1 MRNLTGYLKKT
12 LLLFSSIL
20 LFSVS
25 TSTILAQQE
34 NFSFKTEIYHT
45 WKDDTLTTT
54 IYYTISTKDIPR
66 VITYYTTT
74 LLEEN
79 IKPQVILIN
88 KNKTLEP
95 TYHSRNQATDIVLD
109 LENTPVS
116 KENPITLK
124 MTYTK
129 EFTEEKLSLLSSIQ
143 DTKTS
148 KLTFTYPKDKGSI
161 GWSSTPV
168 TKIESKGNNYV
179 VVIDNPQGEKTT
191 FTLGR
196 EILYKFHI
204 TRNLINTS
212 NNMFTSE
219 ILIPP
224 NTTFQKIVL
233 ESFQPQPNRSYK
245 DINGN
250 YVLQYELAGDSNL
263 TVDIT
268 GYIKMERG
276 LELTGKQYST
286 ITKEFWKLTSEEEK
300 KRFNKFLTANNLK
313 VDDGFDN
320 INELKDNSEKELF
333 YLLTYRYILSRL
345 EPNTLTLGSL
355 TGGVRLGA
363 TKALEALSPA
373 TAEDYSDSLI
383 ALLREYEVPSRF
395 VIGYVTNIS
404 DYNPDGM
411 YHTWVEFFDST
422 KGTWIVADPFLEDY
436 SSTSLWRRDLPDH
449 VAILYRYEN
458 PNTPKL
464 PYYSENDFQI
474 EKVGELP
481 ESKYSLEASLSFKPY
496 SITDSHLRGSIA
508 IKNTG
513 NTVLDAFNIFK
524 SNPDLTKY
532 LDNIENSNSMILLPD
547 DTGEIHFNIP
557 SKDIDSNIFAVI
569 KASSGTVE
577 TDEKYISSQFDI
589 IAQNSDI
596 DTFSKLISALMYIII
611 SIPIYLILKKLQTK
625 NG

>member
-1 MRNLTGYLKKT
+1 
-12 LLLFSSIL
+12 
-20 LFSVS
+20 
-25 TSTILAQQE
+25 
-34 NFSFKTEIYHT
+34 
-45 WKDDTLTTT
+45 
-54 IYYTISTKDIPR
+54 
-66 VITYYTTT
+66 
-74 LLEEN
+74 
-79 IKPQVILIN
+79 
-88 KNKTLEP
+88 
-95 TYHSRNQATDIVLD
+95 
-109 LENTPVS
+109 
-116 KENPITLK
+116 
-124 MTYTK
+124 
-129 EFTEEKLSLLSSIQ
+129 
-143 DTKTS
+143 
-148 KLTFTYPKDKGSI
+148 
-161 GWSSTPV
+161 
-168 TKIESKGNNYV
+168 
-179 VVIDNPQGEKTT
+179 
-191 FTLGR
+191 
-196 EILYKFHI
+196 
-204 TRNLINTS
+204 
-212 NNMFTSE
+212 
-219 ILIPP
+219 
-224 NTTFQKIVL
+224 
-233 ESFQPQPNRSYK
+233 
-245 DINGN
+245 
-250 YVLQYELAGDSNL
+250 
-263 TVDIT
+263 
-268 GYIKMERG
+268 MERG

-313 VDDGFDN
+313 VDDGFDS